1 MEETLKQYMNEY
13 YRGFTGFEIEHILD
27 FEKCMIYYKRIG
39 LAEYE
44 KAHLDEDILF
54 PPGDIRIGIRDERNN
69 GSMKT
74 NILMDLAVFTMKL
87 GGENLKRILEKI
99 LLGISI
105 EGAAKEGAV
114 VDITKM
120 KDELE
125 RLRVKSREDKE
136 KIDILEKEK
145 KIAEERIKSAEND
158 VIKLQEIEKT
168 SEITTSHPVRRK
180 VRQKAT
186 ISAENP
192 KKKKSSTQ
200 EIKKGKIT
208 EIPVKTTS
216 DDDYLNKHFAKR
228 SRDLRFYDFPAY
240 RKDEEIYESLK
251 NIGYIERLE
260 VKWNYKYKTV
270 RARIRLTNEM
280 EERFRIGGSNIAIK
294 KNDLFYYFRM
304 FDAKMSP
311 ADIKKRYEWQAYKK
325 YNELPGMPEYKA
337 LKTINTQY
345 EGHFSKIIK
354 INKIKYVLIYFNN
367 EKDLL
372 KAIYKST
379 MEETNMENGLKIKSQ
394 DELIS
399 ENGTYKKRFG
409 INRFKIPQQN
419 TKDEFVDAPTD
430 QISTIPRTLEEHEE
444 LDKLNINFKGR
455 LEDLEKTPNLPSIK
469 GKKKAVEISDD
480 DDDKEEKTNKNKKR
494 VVRKQGEREN
504 SDKE

>member
-1 MEETLKQYMNEY
+1 MNEY

-208 EIPVKTTS
+208 EIP
-216 DDDYLNKHFAKR
+216 
-228 SRDLRFYDFPAY
+228 
-240 RKDEEIYESLK
+240 
-251 NIGYIERLE
+251 
-260 VKWNYKYKTV
+260 
-270 RARIRLTNEM
+270 
-280 EERFRIGGSNIAIK
+280 
-294 KNDLFYYFRM
+294 
-304 FDAKMSP
+304 
-311 ADIKKRYEWQAYKK
+311 
-325 YNELPGMPEYKA
+325 
-337 LKTINTQY
+337 
-345 EGHFSKIIK
+345 
-354 INKIKYVLIYFNN
+354 
-367 EKDLL
+367 
-372 KAIYKST
+372 
-379 MEETNMENGLKIKSQ
+379 IKSQ